1 MRPPWWRRILFLGL
15 IITAGGVVWKQ
26 QVSISIFVIVIIL
39 ISFAESKFVLQVL
52 DVSNGGVLFSGR
64 GCSPGQRLPS
74 YHFNLDPDLVW
85 EPTTFCKQSYRCFFP
100 VFISTTTFFSSSQR
114 KIGLSGLFFSSDSIL
129 YKE

>member
-1 MRPPWWRRILFLGL
+1 MSCGNNRYQYL
-15 IITAGGVVWKQ
+15 V
-26 QVSISIFVIVIIL
+26 FVIVIIL

-85 EPTTFCKQSYRCFFP
+85 EPTTFCKQSYRCFLP
-100 VFISTTTFFSSSQR
+100 VFISTTTFFQFFTAEDRAQR
-114 KIGLSGLFFSSDSIL
+114 VVLQ
-129 YKE
+129 

>member
-1 MRPPWWRRILFLGL
+1 MSFGNNRYQYLF
-15 IITAGGVVWKQ
+15 
-26 QVSISIFVIVIIL
+26 FVIVIIL

-85 EPTTFCKQSYRCFFP
+85 EPTTFCKQSYRCFLP
-100 VFISTTTFFSSSQR
+100 VFISTTTFFQFFTAEDRAQR
-114 KIGLSGLFFSSDSIL
+114 VVLQ
-129 YKE
+129 